1 MNGVLILCFSFLSF
15 WYIPNFFH
23 LISMES
29 FLNEFLLFFDL
40 IDSLN
45 RFDFSEYLKEFSEE
59 FLEITE
65 DILSK
70 LLFIDLDL
78 LDIQTSFDF
87 L

>member
-1 MNGVLILCFSFLSF
+1 
-15 WYIPNFFH
+15 
-23 LISMES
+23 MES